1 MFEFDRIEKA
11 LEDLRNGKVILYT
24 EENMDTQY
32 TEVPNVIGH
41 TLSDVNYLLTSANI
55 NFKAGDGAT
64 EHAGAVAYQQNY
76 LEGTIVPVGTVVEVS
91 FRVKNEG

>member
-1 MFEFDRIEKA
+1 M
-11 LEDLRNGKVILYT
+11 
-24 EENMDTQY
+24 
-32 TEVPNVIGH
+32 PNVLGH
-41 TLSDVNYLLTSANI
+41 TVSEVNELLTSANI

-91 FRVKNEG
+91 FLVKNEG